1 MSLIKEPQG
10 LKSQLLCCSEILS
23 MKQLYECEKSSYWK
37 RLTITRLYK
46 ERENQSEVGKKY
58 LVLCGVNG
66 KDPQD
71 KCLELRK

>member
-10 LKSQLLCCSEILS
+10 LKPQLLYCSVILS

-37 RLTITRLYK
+37 RSTTTRLYK
-46 ERENQSEVGKKY
+46 ERENQSEVGRH
-58 LVLCGVNG
+58 LVSCEVNG

-71 KCLELRK
+71 KYLELRK